1 MLKKKSLPL
10 VAFLQ
15 ALGLTAYCLLVGV
28 VFWKGN
34 TWFGPQN
41 NLIGPTMVL
50 VLLVVSVLICA
61 LIAFGYPVFLFWQ
74 KKQTNKALKLV
85 AYTTGWLVLFVLL
98 FILALFLI

>member
-1 MLKKKSLPL
+1 MKKKSLPL

-15 ALGLTAYCLLVGV
+15 AFGLTAYCFLVGV
-28 VFWKGN
+28 IFWKGN
-34 TWFGPQN
+34 AWFGPQT